1 MFDYQLYAA
10 KCEKSFTEWEE
21 YRLSFMKPKEESKE
35 EPKVEVAKTV
45 DEEELKKDLRR
56 RLKELGVNPY
66 PKATLE
72 QLQAKLLELNS

>member
-21 YRLSFMKPKEESKE
+21 YRKSFMKPKEEPKE
-35 EPKVEVAKTV
+35 EVAQSV
-45 DEEELKKDLRR
+45 DEEDLKKDLRR

-72 QLQAKLLELNS
+72 ELQAKLLELNS

>member
-21 YRLSFMKPKEESKE
+21 YRLSFMKPKEEAKA
-35 EPKVEVAKTV
+35 EVVQTV

>member
-21 YRLSFMKPKEESKE
+21 YRKSFIK
-35 EPKVEVAKTV
+35 PKVEVKEEVKKTV

-72 QLQAKLLELNS
+72 QLKDKLLEINS

>member
-21 YRLSFMKPKEESKE
+21 YRKSFMKPKEE
-35 EPKVEVAKTV
+35 PKVEVKEVVQTV

>member
-21 YRLSFMKPKEESKE
+21 YRKSFIKSKE
-35 EPKVEVAKTV
+35 EPKEEVVQTV

>member
-10 KCEKSFTEWEE
+10 KFEKSFTEWEE
-21 YRLSFMKPKEESKE
+21 YRLSFIESKE
-35 EPKVEVAKTV
+35 EPKEEVVQTV
-45 DEEELKKDLRR
+45 DEEDLKKDLRR